1 MQNSFKKHI
10 EKLIEE
16 YFPDDK
22 TAAESLLRVFSG
34 GVQKEL
40 KRYSNSTYRAYIMK
54 GAKDDRILGQSE
66 GADKCVELI
75 QKMLD

>member
-1 MQNSFKKHI
+1 MDKNI

-16 YFPDDK
+16 YFPNDK

-34 GVQKEL
+34 GIQKEL